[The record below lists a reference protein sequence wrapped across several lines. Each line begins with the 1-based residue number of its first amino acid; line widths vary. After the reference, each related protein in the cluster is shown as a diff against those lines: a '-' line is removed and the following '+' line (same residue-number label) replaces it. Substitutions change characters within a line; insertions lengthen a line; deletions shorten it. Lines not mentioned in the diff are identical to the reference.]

1 MTLGVIPEAFG
12 AVVFH
17 SILGPQGDRAPGAT
31 VYYPR
36 GQCAKS
42 GFAMGSWASYELI
55 CFAAFLVTVLGVR
68 RVWGRDRARGE
79 ALVSVLL
86 VGLFFGVGWE
96 PQGTELVWSYPE
108 YRIYAFM
115 DIPLALLLSWSWWM
129 VGCSLVAGRLE
140 APLGRV
146 LGRVD
151 GLAFVVSAYVS
162 GVLAAMIIEPLS
174 VAMGWWDYLVVGENA
189 VVRFPVFGVEFNLT
203 VIVGWGL
210 LTVLNLALARKAVRW
225 GAWLEG
231 GTAWRQPLPIGL
243 ASAVFGLFSG
253 WLSWQ
258 LVGFYAALVEGAEPL
273 LFFTR
278 YHIFVIE
285 GVSASQVIIL
295 LAVSSAAAFFLWRA
309 RAREE

>member
-1 MTLGVIPEAFG
+1 M
-12 AVVFH
+12 
-17 SILGPQGDRAPGAT
+17 
-31 VYYPR
+31 
-36 GQCAKS
+36 S
-42 GFAMGSWASYELI
+42 GFFMGSGASYELV
-55 CFAAFLVTVLGVR
+55 CFTVFLVTVLGVW
-68 RVWGRDRARGE
+68 RVWKRDRDRGE
-79 ALVSVLL
+79 GLAAVLL

-96 PQGTELVWSYPE
+96 PQGTELVWSYPG
-108 YRIYAFM
+108 YWLYAFM
-115 DIPLALLLSWSWWM
+115 DIPLAILLSWSWWM
-129 VGCSLVAGRLE
+129 VACSLIAGRLE
-140 APLGRV
+140 ALLGSV

-162 GVLAAMIIEPLS
+162 GVLAAMVIEPLS

-231 GTAWRQPLPIGL
+231 GTAWRPPLSIGL
-243 ASAVFGLFSG
+243 VSAFLGIFNG

-278 YHIFVIE
+278 YHIFVLE
-285 GVSASQVIIL
+285 GVSAAQVITL
-295 LAVSSAAAFFLWRA
+295 LAVASAAAFFLWRV
-309 RAREE
+309 RANKT

>member
-1 MTLGVIPEAFG
+1 M
-12 AVVFH
+12 
-17 SILGPQGDRAPGAT
+17 
-31 VYYPR
+31 
-36 GQCAKS
+36 S
-42 GFAMGSWASYELI
+42 GFSMGSGASYELV
-55 CFAAFLVTVLGVR
+55 CFTVFLVTVLGVW
-68 RVWGRDRARGE
+68 RVWKRDRDRGE
-79 ALVSVLL
+79 GLAAVLL

-96 PQGTELVWSYPE
+96 PQGTELVWSYPG
-108 YRIYAFM
+108 YWLYAFM
-115 DIPLALLLSWSWWM
+115 DIPLAILLSWSWWM
-129 VGCSLVAGRLE
+129 VACSLIAGRLE
-140 APLGRV
+140 ALLSSV

-162 GVLAAMIIEPLS
+162 GVLAAMVIEPLS

-231 GTAWRQPLPIGL
+231 GTAWRPPLSIGL
-243 ASAVFGLFSG
+243 VSAFLGIFNG

-285 GVSASQVIIL
+285 GVSAAQVIMI
-295 LAVSSAAAFFLWRA
+295 LAVASAAAFFLWRV
-309 RAREE
+309 RANKT

>member
-1 MTLGVIPEAFG
+1 M
-12 AVVFH
+12 
-17 SILGPQGDRAPGAT
+17 
-31 VYYPR
+31 
-36 GQCAKS
+36 S
-42 GFAMGSWASYELI
+42 GFSMGSGASYELV
-55 CFAAFLVTVLGVR
+55 CFTVFLVTVLGVW
-68 RVWGRDRARGE
+68 RVWKRDRDRGE
-79 ALVSVLL
+79 GLAAVLL

-96 PQGTELVWSYPE
+96 PQGTELVWSYPG
-108 YRIYAFM
+108 YWLYAFM
-115 DIPLALLLSWSWWM
+115 DIPLAILLSWSWWM
-129 VGCSLVAGRLE
+129 VACSLIAGRLE
-140 APLGRV
+140 ALLGSV

-162 GVLAAMIIEPLS
+162 GVLAAMVIEPLS
-174 VAMGWWDYLVVGENA
+174 VAMGWWEYLVVGENA

-231 GTAWRQPLPIGL
+231 GTAWRPPLSIGL
-243 ASAVFGLFSG
+243 VSAFLGIFNG

-278 YHIFVIE
+278 YHIFVLE
-285 GVSASQVIIL
+285 GASAAQVIMI
-295 LAVSSAAAFFLWRA
+295 LAVASAAAFFLWRV
-309 RAREE
+309 RANKT

>member
-1 MTLGVIPEAFG
+1 M
-12 AVVFH
+12 
-17 SILGPQGDRAPGAT
+17 
-31 VYYPR
+31 
-36 GQCAKS
+36 S
-42 GFAMGSWASYELI
+42 GLVMGSGASYELV
-55 CFAAFLVTVLGVR
+55 CFTMFIVTTLAVR
-68 RVWGRDRARGE
+68 WVWRRDRDRGE
-79 ALVSVLL
+79 SLAAVLL

-96 PQGTELVWSYPE
+96 PQGTELVWSYPG
-108 YRIYAFM
+108 YWLYAFM

-129 VGCSLVAGRLE
+129 VACSLVAERLE
-140 APLGRV
+140 ALLGRV
-146 LGRVD
+146 LGRVE

-162 GVLAAMIIEPLS
+162 GVLAAMVIEPLS
-174 VAMGWWDYLVVGENA
+174 VAMGWWEYLVVGENA

-231 GTAWRQPLPIGL
+231 GTAWRPPLSIGL
-243 ASAVFGLFSG
+243 VGAFLGIFNG

-278 YHIFVIE
+278 YHIFVLE
-285 GVSASQVIIL
+285 GVSAAQVITF
-295 LAVSSAAAFFLWRA
+295 LAVASAAAFFLWSA
-309 RAREE
+309 RANKT

>member
-1 MTLGVIPEAFG
+1 
-12 AVVFH
+12 
-17 SILGPQGDRAPGAT
+17 
-31 VYYPR
+31 
-36 GQCAKS
+36 
-42 GFAMGSWASYELI
+42 MGSGASYELI
-55 CFAAFLVTVLGVR
+55 CFAVFLATALGVW

-79 ALVSVLL
+79 ALVSMLL

-96 PQGTELVWSYPE
+96 PQGTELVWSYPG

-162 GVLAAMIIEPLS
+162 GVLAAMVIEPLS
-174 VAMGWWDYLVVGENA
+174 VAMGWWDYLVVGEYA

-210 LTVLNLALARKAVRW
+210 LTVLNLALARKAVKW

-258 LVGFYAALVEGAEPL
+258 LVGFYAALVEGADPM

-278 YHIFVIE
+278 YHIFVLEWIT
-285 GVSASQVIIL
+285 AAQMITLI
-295 LAVSSAAAFFLWRA
+295 AAAAAAAYILWRM
-309 RAREE
+309 RAREV

>member
-1 MTLGVIPEAFG
+1 M
-12 AVVFH
+12 
-17 SILGPQGDRAPGAT
+17 
-31 VYYPR
+31 
-36 GQCAKS
+36 S
-42 GFAMGSWASYELI
+42 GFSMGSGASYELV
-55 CFAAFLVTVLGVR
+55 CFTVFLVTVLGVW
-68 RVWGRDRARGE
+68 RVWKRDRDRGE
-79 ALVSVLL
+79 GLAAVLL

-96 PQGTELVWSYPE
+96 PQGTELVWSYPG
-108 YRIYAFM
+108 YWLYAFM
-115 DIPLALLLSWSWWM
+115 DIPLAILLSWSWWM
-129 VGCSLVAGRLE
+129 VACSLIAGRLE
-140 APLGRV
+140 ALLDSV

-162 GVLAAMIIEPLS
+162 GVLAAMVIEPLS

-231 GTAWRQPLPIGL
+231 GTAWRPPLSIGL
-243 ASAVFGLFSG
+243 VSAFLGIFNG

-285 GVSASQVIIL
+285 GVSAAQVIMLI
-295 LAVSSAAAFFLWRA
+295 AVATAAAFFLWRV
-309 RAREE
+309 RAKKT